1 MPVLLLL
8 LLRPCPVVATA
19 ADVHLPVV
27 EAKDQLVSLAPV
39 GRGGEEAVVTAAATP
54 VTEVLLL
61 LLLLLL
67 LSDPIVLLLLLP
79 PVELV

>member
-27 EAKDQLVSLAPV
+27 EAKDQLVSFAPV
-39 GRGGEEAVVTAAATP
+39 GRGEEEAVVTAAATP

-61 LLLLLL
+61 LLLLSDTIVLL
-67 LSDPIVLLLLLP
+67 LLLLLP

>member
-8 LLRPCPVVATA
+8 LLRPCPVVAAA

-61 LLLLLL
+61 LLLLL
-67 LSDPIVLLLLLP
+67 SDPIVLLLLLLP